1 MTGLFFCLA
10 SAEGAGLLFCPAVI
24 QPHKS
29 VYSVFCA
36 VHAVYTA
43 RATKQRTELY
53 RGFTRDYARSTAHDI
68 RPTQA
73 DIIPPAQCWSVSQR
87 PDGLHRYQILPPL
100 RTLHSSAQPPHYNN
114 VYKGTPLLWIHARQ
128 CSRSQTMPARRGL
141 DTSHARRLAIWHRSA
156 VRTHRLE
163 PYTQQDSPAAGRGGR
178 RGTIDG
184 CRRISF
190 RAFAR

>member
-1 MTGLFFCLA
+1 MQ
-10 SAEGAGLLFCPAVI
+10 S
-24 QPHKS
+24 
-29 VYSVFCA
+29 
-36 VHAVYTA
+36 YTA

-100 RTLHSSAQPPHYNN
+100 RTLHSSAQPPYYNK
-114 VYKGTPLLWIHARQ
+114 VYKGAPPVMDPCQTVQQIADHA
-128 CSRSQTMPARRGL
+128 
-141 DTSHARRLAIWHRSA
+141 
-156 VRTHRLE
+156 
-163 PYTQQDSPAAGRGGR
+163 SPAHLLRGAAPPPVQGQPGGVSMLPTPGGLRSGTGQRSGRTSWHFLPGGAVQQQGCGGR
-178 RGTIDG
+178 RGTIG
-184 CRRISF
+184 GSRRSSF

>member
-1 MTGLFFCLA
+1 M
-10 SAEGAGLLFCPAVI
+10 
-24 QPHKS
+24 QD
-29 VYSVFCA
+29 
-36 VHAVYTA
+36 TA

-100 RTLHSSAQPPHYNN
+100 RTLHSSAQPPYYNK
-114 VYKGTPLLWIHARQ
+114 VYKGAPPVMDSCQTVQQIADHA
-128 CSRSQTMPARRGL
+128 
-141 DTSHARRLAIWHRSA
+141 
-156 VRTHRLE
+156 
-163 PYTQQDSPAAGRGGR
+163 SPAHLLRGAAPPPVQGQPGGVSMLPTPGGLRSGTGQRSGRTSWHFLPGGAVQQQGCGGR
-178 RGTIDG
+178 RGTIG
-184 CRRISF
+184 GSRRISF

>member
-1 MTGLFFCLA
+1 MPCCNTATQKCLQRV
-10 SAEGAGLLFCPAVI
+10 LCCPC
-24 QPHKS
+24 S
-29 VYSVFCA
+29 
-36 VHAVYTA
+36 YTA